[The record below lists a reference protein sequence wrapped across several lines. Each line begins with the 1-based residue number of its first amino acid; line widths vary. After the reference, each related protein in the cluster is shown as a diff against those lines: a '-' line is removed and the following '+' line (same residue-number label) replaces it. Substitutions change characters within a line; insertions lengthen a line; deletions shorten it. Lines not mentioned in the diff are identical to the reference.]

1 MWYTIKQMSIFLS
14 ERKMKQQLRDR
25 FGRIHTNLRIS
36 VTDVCNFRC
45 IYCMPEDMAFMP
57 DAALMTF
64 DEILHLTRIF
74 VGLGVN
80 KIRITGGEPLVRDGV
95 PHLIAQLTQLTG
107 LKDISL
113 TTNGIG
119 LITQAQALYDAGLRR
134 INVSLDTLNEEK
146 FEQMTRRKVLSRVIA
161 GLKAAHHC
169 GFDPI
174 KVNAVAMR
182 GFTDDEIVEL
192 ATFARD
198 NGYQLRFIEFMPL
211 DADDIWGRNM
221 FIPGKEIIDKINA
234 VYPLEPVVLNG
245 DARSD
250 AKSDTATRYRFADN
264 GTEVGVIPS
273 VSEPFCENCN
283 RVRLTADGKFRTC
296 LFSLTETDLLTP
308 LRNGAT
314 DAAIA
319 QLIRDAV
326 AQKAAGHKIN
336 AADFVKPERNM
347 SRIGG

>member
-1 MWYTIKQMSIFLS
+1 MTQQML
-14 ERKMKQQLRDR
+14 DR

-45 IYCMPEDMAFMP
+45 IYCMPEDMTFMP
-57 DAALMTF
+57 DSALMTF
-64 DEILHLTRIF
+64 DEILHLARIF

-80 KIRITGGEPLVRDGV
+80 KVRITGGEPLVRPGV
-95 PHLIAQLTQLTG
+95 PTLIERLTL
-107 LKDISL
+107 LRIKDISL

-119 LITQAQALYDAGLRR
+119 LVTQAQALYDAGLRR

-146 FEQMTRRKVLSRVIA
+146 FEQMTRRKVLSRVLK
-161 GLKAAHHC
+161 GLKTAQEC
-169 GFDPI
+169 GFNPI

-182 GFTDDEIVEL
+182 GFTDDEIVDL
-192 ATFARD
+192 ATFARK
-198 NGYQLRFIEFMPL
+198 NNYQLRFIEFMPL
-211 DADDIWGRNM
+211 DADDVWGRNM
-221 FIPGKEIIDKINA
+221 YIPGKEIIEKINA
-234 VYPLEPVVLNG
+234 LYPLTLITQNG
-245 DARSD
+245 E
-250 AKSDTATRYRFADN
+250 AKSDTAKRYRFSDN
-264 GTEVGVIPS
+264 GNEVGIIPS

-308 LRNGAT
+308 LREGAP
-314 DAAIA
+314 DEKIEA
-319 QLIRDAV
+319 LILEAV
-326 AQKAAGHKIN
+326 QQKEAGHKIN

>member
-1 MWYTIKQMSIFLS
+1 
-14 ERKMKQQLRDR
+14 MKQQMLDR

-45 IYCMPEDMAFMP
+45 IYCMPEDMTFMP

-64 DEILHLTRIF
+64 DEILRLTDIF
-74 VGLGVN
+74 VALGVN
-80 KIRITGGEPLVRDGV
+80 KIRITGGEPLVRPEV
-95 PHLIAQLTQLTG
+95 PKLIRRLTQVEG

-119 LITQAQALYDAGLRR
+119 LIKQAQDLYDAGLRR

-146 FEQMTRRKVLSRVIA
+146 FEQMTRRKVLSRVLQ
-161 GLKAAHHC
+161 GLKTAHDC
-169 GFDPI
+169 GFNPI

-182 GFTDDEIVEL
+182 GFTDDEIVDL
-192 ATFARD
+192 ATFARQ
-198 NGYQLRFIEFMPL
+198 NEYQLRFIEFMPL
-211 DADDIWGRNM
+211 DADDVWGRNM
-221 FIPGKEIIDKINA
+221 YIPGKEIIDRINA
-234 VYPLEPVVLNG
+234 VYPLTSVTLNG
-245 DARSD
+245 ES
-250 AKSDTATRYRFADN
+250 KSDTAQRYRFSDN
-264 GTEVGVIPS
+264 GNEVGVIPS

-308 LRNGAT
+308 LREGVS
-314 DAAIA
+314 DAVIVA
-319 QLIRDAV
+319 LILDAV
-326 AQKAAGHKIN
+326 AQKEAGHKIN
-336 AADFVKPERNM
+336 ASDFIKPERNM